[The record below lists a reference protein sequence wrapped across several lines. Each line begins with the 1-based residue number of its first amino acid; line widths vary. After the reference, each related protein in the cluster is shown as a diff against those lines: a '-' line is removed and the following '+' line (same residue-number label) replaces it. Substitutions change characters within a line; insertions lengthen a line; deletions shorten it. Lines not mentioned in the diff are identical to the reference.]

1 MFIDEKGP
9 FTEKA
14 SVLKVNDRSST
25 STPTRPVRKEI
36 TALAPSSVKIKAIA
50 PPGRKHPAW
59 IGGSIRASLSTFQQ
73 T

>member
-1 MFIDEKGP
+1 M
-9 FTEKA
+9 
-14 SVLKVNDRSST
+14 
-25 STPTRPVRKEI
+25 

-59 IGGSIRASLSTFQQ
+59 IGGSIGASFSTFQQ